1 MAVNATEVL
10 YLTSGLF
17 KAVPSK
23 AILTDLVKFNGTI
36 DGLAA
41 SLGTSP
47 YAVNAF
53 PFSNAEKAKT
63 LAENL
68 LGSTVAD
75 KAAAITALEGILNAN
90 GGNVGIAAAAGI
102 RAILSDAAFA
112 DAKAQLENRVKVA
125 AHYVDSNK
133 GNEISTSIL
142 DAVTKDAATVTAAI
156 ANLSGTTGGNEA
168 GADRVLTT
176 AQDILTGT
184 AGNDNFRA
192 VAGANTGNQ
201 DQSTLNSSDIIDGA
215 AGNDTLIVN
224 LVNGGAAANY
234 GGGARIKNIET
245 LKLGTNA
252 TASFDY
258 NVNQGQNEI
267 TDVTT
272 IVADQINTGETLTI
286 RNLVR
291 DAADKALPTLSWIN
305 DSTAVN
311 GLAGTVNVAYRAAA
325 VSGTADEQAI
335 NLTNVRAG
343 TLNINAGIEK
353 AVVASTGTSTNSIR
367 TIDSI
372 TGTTTTLKE
381 VVINAE
387 ATAALGEGRI
397 ISEVNGTRGLEVA
410 RAPANDNTQHVSFV
424 NVGSAVT
431 KVDASGSKGNVNVAF
446 TDTATAVAN
455 TFIGGEGNDQVVVN
469 GGNDNLSGGKGDDTF
484 IFGQT
489 NTSANGTFF
498 NNSDTIDGGE
508 GTDTILF
515 DYGNGAVTIQT
526 SEWLNSKGVD
536 AIDLRGQNNRVQLD
550 DAFVARADATSFE
563 VITNKIVQNDAAN
576 SVADEVNSRHQI
588 DLSTVGANR
597 AVKVTGGEG
606 RETVIVTDALNGMQT
621 LSGGNGL
628 DVLVVKNGATL
639 TGQDLQNVSG
649 FNVMNLVKTSGNAQV
664 FNIDLSAS
672 FLTKAIDANAAAG
685 TSVNTA
691 NLFRI
696 VTDGADASGTAN
708 SLSGVQAIDG
718 NDTIN
723 ITIDTAGLT
732 AGSGAINVN
741 DLLATNA
748 AVRIRNAAGQ
758 DLVTKAA
765 GANQQITVT
774 PTAGNIFTAANA
786 TATADTTYTQTGAA
800 SVGTLT
806 TSGQASTG
814 GGGGVAPAAGNTF
827 TLTAGQDIITTTSTN
842 LAAQPG
848 VFFSNGSDTVIGGA
862 GLVAGTDIL
871 VDGSTTD
878 ADVFNAQLVG
888 GAALTPTNWTNIET
902 INFDLL
908 GDHIG
913 GNAVTLT
920 GAIGYKT
927 LGVTGANR
935 QIDLADVRNGTTVNI
950 GNGVARVEIDKLG
963 TTVTDTL
970 TVNLTGGTVGTTTP
984 GQQLDLDA
992 AQSFSVVTIN
1002 STGAANTVYAD
1013 FAANQF
1019 STNAGDRLTITGNQ
1033 NLTLVATSADLTG
1046 QRITSTNTGTTTI
1059 NTRDAG
1065 AANVNAANFV
1075 GITNYLTTNTAAAN
1089 TVNLTGL
1096 LTNSNVT
1103 VGSDSTVVTLAA
1115 QTAGSTVNVTAN
1127 GDMTQLVGAAGHNIT
1142 TANLT
1147 LTTGTDNGA
1156 AAENA
1161 SALTINLSTAGG
1173 VTPTVNLLGT
1183 TAAERGL
1190 TVTLTSGNLDASNF
1204 TVNGTD
1210 AVAGVISTTGI
1221 TVNGAAAGGHTITG
1235 TAKADS
1241 LTGAAGADILN
1252 GGAGND
1258 TITGGAGA
1266 DVVSGGTGTNTFVFA
1281 AGDNGAA
1288 PSATV
1293 FDTITDFR
1301 TGTNNVIDFGATAIT
1316 IGDQGTAA
1324 AAGVATISGTGVAT
1338 FNVAD
1343 TTLAQH
1349 LTAVAAAIVT
1359 GGATVAGESVIW
1371 QEGANAYLFISD
1383 NVNGVSANDVLIQL
1397 TGVTVGVGGLTI
1409 TGGDITAIA

>member
-23 AILTDLVKFNGTI
+23 AILTDLVKFNGNI
-36 DGLAA
+36 DQLAA
-41 SLGTSP
+41 TLGTSEF
-47 YAVNAF
+47 AINAF
-53 PFSNAEKAKT
+53 PFSNAEKAKL

-125 AHYVDSNK
+125 AAYVDSNK
-133 GNEISTSIL
+133 GNEISTSVL
-142 DAVTKDAATVTAAI
+142 DAVTKDAATVTTAI
-156 ANLSGTTGGNEA
+156 ESLTGTTGGNEA

-397 ISEVNGTRGLEVA
+397 ISTADGTRGLEVA
-410 RAPANDNTQHVSFV
+410 RTPANDNTQHVSFV
-424 NVGSAVT
+424 NVGSAVN

-765 GANQQITVT
+765 GANQPITVAA
-774 PTAGNIFTAANA
+774 TAGNIFTAANA
-786 TATADTTYTQTGAA
+786 TATADATYTTTGAA

-814 GGGGVAPAAGNTF
+814 GGGVAPVAGNTF
-827 TLTAGQDIITTTSTN
+827 TLTAGQDIITSTSTN

-848 VFFSNGSDTVIGGA
+848 VFFSTGNDTVTA
-862 GLVAGTDIL
+862 TAGTLGDNDIL
-871 VDGSTTD
+871 VDSSTTD
-878 ADVFNAQLVG
+878 SDVLNAQLV
-888 GAALTPTNWTNIET
+888 ATYTPANVTNIERLNFELLADADINLAGASGYNTIGLTGANRMTTVSNLRDATNVQVGSNNMTVGLRTLTDLATNTATVTLNGVTGVTLNNGAAANTNDIDVLSLVSSGSVANTATLLVNSFQQAGDQLNISGSQALTLTATAALLNSARIASTNTGVDT
-902 INFDLL
+902 INIRDNVAVVNAVNMTGIDKWSYTDL
-908 GDHIG
+908 DAAA
-913 GNAVTLT
+913 NAVTLT
-920 GAIGYKT
+920 NVQG
-927 LGVTGANR
+927 N
-935 QIDLADVRNGTTVNI
+935 IDL
-950 GNGVARVEIDKLG
+950 
-963 TTVTDTL
+963 
-970 TVNLTGGTVGTTTP
+970 
-984 GQQLDLDA
+984 
-992 AQSFSVVTIN
+992 TIN
-1002 STGAANTVYAD
+1002 
-1013 FAANQF
+1013 
-1019 STNAGDRLTITGNQ
+1019 NAIT
-1033 NLTLVATSADLTG
+1033 NLTLSS
-1046 QRITSTNTGTTTI
+1046 R
-1059 NTRDAG
+1059 
-1065 AANVNAANFV
+1065 
-1075 GITNYLTTNTAAAN
+1075 
-1089 TVNLTGL
+1089 
-1096 LTNSNVT
+1096 
-1103 VGSDSTVVTLAA
+1103 
-1115 QTAGSTVNVTAN
+1115 TAGSTATVTALADVN
-1127 GDMTQLVGAAGHNIT
+1127 QVTTGVGA
-1142 TANLT
+1142 NLNSVT
-1147 LTTGTDNGA
+1147 LNVNGV
-1156 AAENA
+1156 
-1161 SALTINLSTAGG
+1161 NLGGAFTSDLTAGG
-1173 VTPTVNLLGT
+1173 GTTPTLF
-1183 TAAERGL
+1183 L
-1190 TVTLTSGNLDASNF
+1190 TG
-1204 TVNGTD
+1204 
-1210 AVAGVISTTGI
+1210 
-1221 TVNGAAAGGHTITG
+1221 
-1235 TAKADS
+1235 
-1241 LTGAAGADILN
+1241 TGAAGQGATTITINN
-1252 GGAGND
+1252 GSFDASGYTVNRDAPNANDGLIINGSAAGQTIVGTAKND
-1258 TITGGAGA
+1258 TITGAAGNDVINLTTGGNDQVRFAHDGAANVDTVNGFTVGATTTTANNDFIGLTAGA
-1266 DVVSGGTGTNTFVFA
+1266 FTGSGLTATTFA
-1281 AGDNGAA
+1281 AVD
-1288 PSATV
+1288 
-1293 FDTITDFR
+1293 I
-1301 TGTNNVIDFGATAIT
+1301 GATAAGAVT
-1316 IGDQGTAA
+1316 VYNQAVDTDANLAANTSQVMKLTSVVSTSWATAMGTSSLD
-1324 AAGVATISGTGVAT
+1324 VANGAVVTAIFFDAT
-1338 FNVAD
+1338 NG
-1343 TTLAQH
+1343 Q
-1349 LTAVAAAIVT
+1349 AVVGIVNT
-1359 GGATVAGESVIW
+1359 EIDHST
-1371 QEGANAYLFISD
+1371 
-1383 NVNGVSANDVLIQL
+1383 NDVLTSADTFFEIARI
-1397 TGVTVGVGGLTI
+1397 GM
-1409 TGGDITAIA
+1409 TAADYANFGTNQILFY

>member
-17 KAVPSK
+17 KAAPSK

-53 PFSNAEKAKT
+53 PFSNAEKAKV

-125 AHYVDSNK
+125 AAYVDSNK
-133 GNEISTSIL
+133 GNEISTSVL

-156 ANLSGTTGGNEA
+156 ASLSGTTGGNEA
-168 GADRVLTT
+168 GADRVLTN

-201 DQSTLNSSDIIDGA
+201 DQTTLNSSDIIDGA

-245 LKLGTNA
+245 LKLGTNNNA
-252 TASFDY
+252 TFDY

-311 GLAGTVNVAYRAAA
+311 GLAGTVNAAYRAAA
-325 VSGTADEQAI
+325 VSGTDDEQAI

-353 AVVASTGTSTNSIR
+353 AVVASTGSSTNSIA

-372 TGTTTTLKE
+372 TGTNTTLKE

-397 ISEVNGTRGLEVA
+397 ISTAAGTRGLEVA
-410 RAPANDNTQHVSFV
+410 RTPANDNTQHVSFV

-469 GGNDNLSGGKGDDTF
+469 GGNDNLSGGKGNDTF

-508 GTDTILF
+508 GTDTIQF

-550 DAFVARADATSFE
+550 DAFVGRADATSFE

-649 FNVMNLVKTSGNAQV
+649 FNVMNLVKTSANAQV

-696 VTDGADASGTAN
+696 VTDGADASGNAN
-708 SLSGVQAIDG
+708 SLSGVQDIGAG
-718 NDTIN
+718 DTIN
-723 ITIDTAGLT
+723 LTIDTAGLT

-741 DLLATNA
+741 DLLATAA
-748 AVRIRNAAGQ
+748 AVNIRNASGQ
-758 DLVTKAA
+758 ALVTKAA
-765 GANQQITVT
+765 GVGGAITVAA
-774 PTAGNIFTAANA
+774 TAGNIFTAANA
-786 TATADTTYTQTGAA
+786 TATADAAYTTTGAA
-800 SVGTLT
+800 SVGSLT

-814 GGGGVAPAAGNTF
+814 GGGAAPAAGNTF
-827 TLTAGQDIITTTSTN
+827 TLTA
-842 LAAQPG
+842 A
-848 VFFSNGSDTVIGGA
+848 GA
-862 GLVAGTDIL
+862 VVA
-871 VDGSTTD
+871 
-878 ADVFNAQLVG
+878 
-888 GAALTPTNWTNIET
+888 
-902 INFDLL
+902 
-908 GDHIG
+908 
-913 GNAVTLT
+913 
-920 GAIGYKT
+920 
-927 LGVTGANR
+927 
-935 QIDLADVRNGTTVNI
+935 
-950 GNGVARVEIDKLG
+950 
-963 TTVTDTL
+963 
-970 TVNLTGGTVGTTTP
+970 
-984 GQQLDLDA
+984 
-992 AQSFSVVTIN
+992 
-1002 STGAANTVYAD
+1002 TGAAA
-1013 FAANQF
+1013 
-1019 STNAGDRLTITGNQ
+1019 TNA
-1033 NLTLVATSADLTG
+1033 TLVTG
-1046 QRITSTNTGTTTI
+1046 TNTGTTANKDIINGLSFSTATI
-1059 NTRDAG
+1059 ADSTTGDADEYNVNVIGAIAPTAVSGIENINLTLNAGGNFAATNVVTAANQFINVVTGTGIVSALTAAHNVNINAG
-1065 AANVNAANFV
+1065 AAGTVTLQSAAANASGNADFTVSVGGTTTQTLSFV
-1075 GITNYLTTNTAAAN
+1075 DNTAGAATALAGAGEVVTITAASAASLSGVTMGAAALALAGAGNLNLGTVTGAVTQTSTATGNTTATYATVAANVTTNTGADALTFTAAGAQQVTTGTGADVLTVGTAGGAATVLTVNDWANGTDTMSIFAGARANITMSTAGTFAPTGITNNGILGITGTTGNDVISGTAGRDI
-1089 TVNLTGL
+1089 VTGGIGADSITL
-1096 LTNSNVT
+1096 GG
-1103 VGSDSTVVTLAA
+1103 GSDSLVYAAGDAAYGTVTLAA
-1115 QTAGSTVNVTAN
+1115 GAVTRAAVTNWTIAQNDTVVGAEVVTGFSTTDASGASITLGNADIAAIVAGTAGTIIDDTACIVQGTYN
-1127 GDMTQLVGAAGHNIT
+1127 AATQTFTVGAGLN
-1142 TANLT
+1142 
-1147 LTTGTDNGA
+1147 TGADSLLVWDA
-1156 AAENA
+1156 D
-1161 SALTINLSTAGG
+1161 STAGINIQ
-1173 VTPTVNLLGT
+1173 TVVLVGFNS
-1183 TAAERGL
+1183 TAEGFL
-1190 TVTLTSGNLDASNF
+1190 
-1204 TVNGTD
+1204 
-1210 AVAGVISTTGI
+1210 
-1221 TVNGAAAGGHTITG
+1221 
-1235 TAKADS
+1235 
-1241 LTGAAGADILN
+1241 
-1252 GGAGND
+1252 
-1258 TITGGAGA
+1258 
-1266 DVVSGGTGTNTFVFA
+1266 
-1281 AGDNGAA
+1281 
-1288 PSATV
+1288 AT
-1293 FDTITDFR
+1293 
-1301 TGTNNVIDFGATAIT
+1301 
-1316 IGDQGTAA
+1316 
-1324 AAGVATISGTGVAT
+1324 AAGV
-1338 FNVAD
+1338 
-1343 TTLAQH
+1343 
-1349 LTAVAAAIVT
+1349 LTM
-1359 GGATVAGESVIW
+1359 
-1371 QEGANAYLFISD
+1371 
-1383 NVNGVSANDVLIQL
+1383 
-1397 TGVTVGVGGLTI
+1397 
-1409 TGGDITAIA
+1409 

>member
-17 KAVPSK
+17 KAAPSK

-53 PFSNAEKAKT
+53 PFSNAEKAKV

-75 KAAAITALEGILNAN
+75 KAAAVTALEGILNAN
-90 GGNVGIAAAAGI
+90 NGNVGIAAAAGI

-112 DAKAQLENRVKVA
+112 DAKAQLENRVEVA
-125 AHYVDSNK
+125 KFYVDSNK

-142 DAVTKDAATVTAAI
+142 DAVTKDAATVTAAR
-156 ANLSGTTGGNEA
+156 ATLSGTTGGNEA
-168 GADRVLTT
+168 GVDRVLTN

-184 AGNDNFRA
+184 AGDDNFRA
-192 VAGANTGNQ
+192 VAGAALGQQ
-201 DQSTLNSSDIIDGA
+201 DQTTLNSSDIIDGA

-245 LKLGTNA
+245 LKLGTNNNA
-252 TASFDY
+252 TFDY

-272 IVADQINTGETLTI
+272 VVADQINTGETLTI

-311 GLAGTVNVAYRAAA
+311 GQAGTVTIAYRAAA

-335 NLTNVRAG
+335 NLTNVRDG
-343 TLNINAGIEK
+343 VLNINAGIEK

-397 ISEVNGTRGLEVA
+397 ISTAAGTRGLEVA
-410 RAPANDNTQHVSFV
+410 RTPANDNTQHVSFV

-469 GGNDNLSGGKGDDTF
+469 GGNDNLSGGKGNDTF

-508 GTDTILF
+508 GTDTIQF
-515 DYGNGAVTIQT
+515 DYGNGNVTIQT

-550 DAFVARADATSFE
+550 DAFVGRADAGSFE

-649 FNVMNLVKTSGNAQV
+649 FNVMNLVKTSANAQV

-708 SLSGVQAIDG
+708 SLSGVQDIGAG
-718 NDTIN
+718 DTIN

-765 GANQQITVT
+765 GANQPITVAA
-774 PTAGNIFTAANA
+774 TAGNIFTAANA
-786 TATADTTYTQTGAA
+786 TATADATYTTTGAA

-814 GGGGVAPAAGNTF
+814 GGGVAPVAGGTF
-827 TLTAGQDIITTTSTN
+827 TLTAANALLGST
-842 LAAQPG
+842 
-848 VFFSNGSDTVIGGA
+848 FDSSNVNPAGRLSSGADTVEGGTNRA
-862 GLVAGTDIL
+862 DSALI
-871 VDGSTTD
+871 VDGTANDGDTL
-878 ADVFNAQLVG
+878 NAALVG
-888 GAALTPTNWTNIET
+888 GAFSTPTWTRIENINLTTNMTAAMSLLNVSGATSINVTGGAANFSNSQGQTIVLGSGYASGLTADVTTANAQTNTVRLNGTAANTTVTTNMDGTANAQPVINVAANSTLTTLTFDSGNGNAAAGTVNITGSGNLTLGAVVNGGAGGGSTIINANGTGTNAYTGSITHTLAGGNTINAGSGNDDITAATITTTVSGGAGDDTIRLDGTLVVANTTVFDGGLGTDTLRVTGATHGNWAANANLVNITNIE
-902 INFDLL
+902 NLVFS
-908 GDHIG
+908 G
-913 GNAVTLT
+913 GNVSVQTNEANVAFGQTLSVDAT
-920 GAIGYKT
+920 ALTAAQTFTFDGTNETNGRFNISGG
-927 LGVTGANR
+927 LGVDTIRTG
-935 QIDLADVRNGTTVNI
+935 RNG
-950 GNGVARVEIDKLG
+950 D
-963 TTVTDTL
+963 
-970 TVNLTGGTVGTTTP
+970 TVNLSQGSNDNFVMELNTSAG
-984 GQQLDLDA
+984 
-992 AQSFSVVTIN
+992 
-1002 STGAANTVYAD
+1002 TGAV
-1013 FAANQF
+1013 
-1019 STNAGDRLTITGNQ
+1019 AGALGIGAGASINVAGSDIITG
-1033 NLTLVATSADLTG
+1033 
-1046 QRITSTNTGTTTI
+1046 
-1059 NTRDAG
+1059 
-1065 AANVNAANFV
+1065 
-1075 GITNYLTTNTAAAN
+1075 LTTGDVITLNTA
-1089 TVNLTGL
+1089 GGG
-1096 LTNSNVT
+1096 NV
-1103 VGSDSTVVTLAA
+1103 LYNA
-1115 QTAGSTVNVTAN
+1115 
-1127 GDMTQLVGAAGHNIT
+1127 VGAAGNNTAVTAISFGQNNLADNQVNVYRGNYDAATGQFTQNNAGTSSLVVYDADATAATSTFQAVVLVGYATT
-1142 TANLT
+1142 TATNL
-1147 LTTGTDNGA
+1147 
-1156 AAENA
+1156 
-1161 SALTINLSTAGG
+1161 
-1173 VTPTVNLLGT
+1173 V
-1183 TAAERGL
+1183 
-1190 TVTLTSGNLDASNF
+1190 DA
-1204 TVNGTD
+1204 
-1210 AVAGVISTTGI
+1210 
-1221 TVNGAAAGGHTITG
+1221 
-1235 TAKADS
+1235 
-1241 LTGAAGADILN
+1241 
-1252 GGAGND
+1252 
-1258 TITGGAGA
+1258 
-1266 DVVSGGTGTNTFVFA
+1266 
-1281 AGDNGAA
+1281 
-1288 PSATV
+1288 
-1293 FDTITDFR
+1293 
-1301 TGTNNVIDFGATAIT
+1301 
-1316 IGDQGTAA
+1316 
-1324 AAGVATISGTGVAT
+1324 
-1338 FNVAD
+1338 
-1343 TTLAQH
+1343 
-1349 LTAVAAAIVT
+1349 
-1359 GGATVAGESVIW
+1359 GATVTWTLA
-1371 QEGANAYLFISD
+1371 
-1383 NVNGVSANDVLIQL
+1383 
-1397 TGVTVGVGGLTI
+1397 
-1409 TGGDITAIA
+1409 